1 MSWLEAS
8 AMGHAMRDTGVWTYA
23 LVNLAHIFGIAS
35 LFGAIA
41 ILDLRLLGA
50 WRQIPLAL
58 LARPVT
64 IVAGV
69 GFAIALST
77 GPFLLATK
85 ATEYIGNPF
94 LPIKLVAVALG
105 LTNIVIMHRLPAW
118 KARANPALSERHQR
132 QLAIAGGTSLACWLI
147 AISAGRMI
155 AYW

>member
-1 MSWLEAS
+1 
-8 AMGHAMRDTGVWTYA
+8 MRDTGVWTYA
-23 LVNLAHIFGIAS
+23 LVNLVHIFGIAA
-35 LFGAIA
+35 LFGAILV
-41 ILDLRLLGA
+41 LDLRLLGA
-50 WRQIPLAL
+50 WRRIPLAL
-58 LARPVT
+58 LARPAT

-69 GFAIALST
+69 GFAIAVTT

-94 LPIKLVAVALG
+94 LPIKLVAVILG
-105 LTNIVIMHRLPAW
+105 LINILIVHSLPAW
-118 KARANPALSERHQR
+118 KARANPEMSDRQQR

>member
-1 MSWLEAS
+1 MAWLEAS

-35 LFGAIA
+35 LFGAIVV
-41 ILDLRLLGA
+41 LDLRLLGA
-50 WRQIPLAL
+50 WKQIPLAL
-58 LARPVT
+58 LARPAT

-69 GFAIALST
+69 GFAIAVST

-94 LPIKLVAVALG
+94 LPVKLVAVALG
-105 LTNIVIMHRLPAW
+105 LTNIIIVHRLPAW
-118 KARANPALSERHQR
+118 RARANPELSQRQQR